1 MKRSSLVTEPE
12 LRQMG
17 NMKTQNSGRRL
28 KICIVF
34 DEESSAR
41 NAEVLIRHVT
51 SDFECDTQLFKFDQL
66 RSPQP
71 RVKIARSTYNA
82 DILVLAVRDDQ
93 MLPAHVQKWIGIC
106 MGLRGEDQQGA
117 LVALIANVLHTNVPA
132 PELLVYLE
140 AVADIAGLAYFPRQ
154 RNFVNVLDSEV
165 AATSR
170 WSEASQFSL
179 PA

>member
-1 MKRSSLVTEPE
+1 MKRSSMVMHSE
-12 LRQMG
+12 LRHSG
-17 NMKTQNSGRRL
+17 NMKTQDFGRKL

-51 SDFECDTQLFKFDQL
+51 SDFEYDTRLFKFDQL

-71 RVKIARSTYNA
+71 RIKIARSTYDA

-93 MLPAHVQKWIGIC
+93 MLPAYVQKWIGIC
-106 MGLRGEDQQGA
+106 MGLRGENQQGA
-117 LVALIANVLHTNVPA
+117 LVALITNVLDTNVPA

-140 AVADIAGLAYFPRQ
+140 AVANIAGLAYFPRQ
-154 RNFVNVLDSEV
+154 RNFANVIGSEIL
-165 AATSR
+165 ATPR
-170 WSEASQFSL
+170 WSETSQFSL

>member
-1 MKRSSLVTEPE
+1 MVMNSEIRHS
-12 LRQMG
+12 R
-17 NMKTQNSGRRL
+17 NMKTQDFGRKL

-41 NAEVLIRHVT
+41 NAEVLIRYVT
-51 SDFECDTQLFKFDQL
+51 SDFEYDTQSFKFDQL

-106 MGLRGEDQQGA
+106 MGLRGDNQQGA

-140 AVADIAGLAYFPRQ
+140 AVANIAGLAYFPRQ
-154 RNFVNVLDSEV
+154 RNFVNGLGAEV
-165 AATSR
+165 SATSR
-170 WSEASQFSL
+170 WSEASQFSM